1 MESSLKR
8 THPDDNSML
17 AILPFVVFDNT
28 NNNNNNNNNLNP
40 NNNNIVNNNNAPV
53 FKIEYT
59 FNDEDPCMIGHIH
72 CDVDYALMK
81 AKHRDIMFNP
91 KLHDF
96 LDVYDAKMKGESTRY
111 FILILSKF
119 LQQGGERVNEAE
131 IIRNLQAL
139 LDIPA
144 VFSFR
149 TSLYSERYSLDPEIK
164 KFFIDVLFLT
174 ALVFKAALVY
184 VKKHYPRRQEDPA
197 ILPFEKMVDAC
208 MAVINNCKMV
218 MAENP
223 ASFDNVKALMG
234 QYLEV
239 LAVLVSCGHKHTND
253 LVPVVATNAMFCYF
267 AVEEAFGSRTPEDDL
282 IQKGAL
288 TVMYALTRSHPQIVY
303 DNLRRNNSL
312 RLFLESNKKGAIL
325 GTKRMK
331 WQIMCELI
339 NGCML
344 SAPGL
349 IEDCGLYLSPQ
360 ITLKK
365 YIALDY
371 NIEEIAFVLDFYK
384 NMLLST
390 TCPIFVIPER
400 INLPMVITRLACG
413 PKVGENFWKAM
424 LDAERILTTLILH
437 TMETDKQKELLQ
449 YKHTVLFYVV
459 AINTYVD
466 VPGKCAYDTAIMA
479 LAKVLRAPAQKTAAN
494 KQLVN
499 ELYQQRI
506 VSHRG
511 HVAKAVEDN
520 IMEIGA
526 FVIAE
531 APKNPAKKLKSEDSR
546 KCVVCLENDRDH
558 VVLPC
563 AHLCVC
569 ATCATTVTA
578 LCPVCRTNVAEVK
591 QIFM

>member
-1 MESSLKR
+1 M
-8 THPDDNSML
+8 
-17 AILPFVVFDNT
+17 
-28 NNNNNNNNNLNP
+28 
-40 NNNNIVNNNNAPV
+40 
-53 FKIEYT
+53 
-59 FNDEDPCMIGHIH
+59 
-72 CDVDYALMK
+72 
-81 AKHRDIMFNP
+81 
-91 KLHDF
+91 
-96 LDVYDAKMKGESTRY
+96 
-111 FILILSKF
+111 
-119 LQQGGERVNEAE
+119 
-131 IIRNLQAL
+131 
-139 LDIPA
+139 
-144 VFSFR
+144 
-149 TSLYSERYSLDPEIK
+149 
-164 KFFIDVLFLT
+164 
-174 ALVFKAALVY
+174 
-184 VKKHYPRRQEDPA
+184 
-197 ILPFEKMVDAC
+197 
-208 MAVINNCKMV
+208 
-218 MAENP
+218 
-223 ASFDNVKALMG
+223 
-234 QYLEV
+234 
-239 LAVLVSCGHKHTND
+239 
-253 LVPVVATNAMFCYF
+253 
-267 AVEEAFGSRTPEDDL
+267 
-282 IQKGAL
+282 
-288 TVMYALTRSHPQIVY
+288 Y

-331 WQIMCELI
+331 WQIMCDLI

-371 NIEEIAFVLDFYK
+371 NIEEIAFVLDFYR
-384 NMLLST
+384 NMLMST
-390 TCPIFVIPER
+390 TCPIFVIPDR

-413 PKVGENFWKAM
+413 PKVGDSFWKAM

-466 VPGKCAYDTAIMA
+466 VPGKCPYDTAIMA

-506 VSHRG
+506 AAHRARVSK
-511 HVAKAVEDN
+511 VVDDS
-520 IMEIGA
+520 ILEIGA

-531 APKNPAKKLKSEDSR
+531 PPKNPAKKLKSEESR

-569 ATCATTVTA
+569 AACATTVTA